1 VSESSEAERPAQYVG
16 ARVLRVEDPRFLRGK
31 AKYIDDISLPGMLH
45 AAFLRST
52 EPHARLRAIDTSQA
66 QQLEGV
72 TGVFTGAD
80 LKGEVGPFVTAL
92 PLRSEVN
99 TTSRLVLPVDKVRH
113 VGEAIAVVVA
123 ESRYVAEDACDLI
136 DVEYEPLPVVLDA
149 EQALR
154 PDAPVLDEE
163 LGQNNIAHIEESYGD
178 VDKVFEGA
186 DRIFS
191 KRFHHG
197 RYSGVPLEG
206 RGVVAEYE
214 SGHGQFTI
222 WSSTQIPH
230 FLKTKLTGPLGVA
243 EGKIRVIAPAVG
255 GGFGVK
261 AHMFVEEAIIPTL
274 ARILERPVK
283 WVEDRYEHLAASA
296 HSKEEIIY
304 IDIATRT
311 DGTFVGFRARYITNG
326 GAYSCVPYSPLI
338 DSLTSAGLLPSH
350 YHVRDVSYEV
360 DGPLTNKCM
369 IGSYRGVGWTPGHTA
384 RECLIDDIADE
395 LGIDP
400 VELRVMNTIP
410 PEPYTSA
417 TGSTY
422 DGGSYVQS
430 MRKAQ
435 ELVGYSEFRA
445 RQATLRGAGRF
456 LGIGFSPYVEPTG
469 FGTKIAQASGWPV
482 VYYDTSSVTVDS
494 DGSVTI
500 RAGLQSHGQGH
511 ETSLAQLAADQLG
524 VRLESVKIVHGDT
537 EATTYGMGTYAS
549 RSAVVYGGTIIR
561 AARDVRE
568 KLVKLAA
575 AMLETSEEDIEL
587 YDGQARVKGAPGKA
601 VSIAEVAAFSYW
613 DRESRE
619 LGFDPALTA
628 TRSYDPE
635 ETFSNGTVVAI
646 AEVDVE
652 TGYIDLQRIVAIE
665 DCGVMLN
672 PMIVE
677 GQVAGA
683 VAQGIGG
690 ALYEDLVYDA
700 GGQFLAGSL
709 MDYLYPSTMEVPPMD
724 IGHIETPS
732 PVTEGGIKG
741 MGEAGA
747 IAAPAAVVNAVADAL
762 RPFGVRI
769 DRTPLTPSYILA
781 CLEAAQAKEEVPS
794 G

>member
-1 VSESSEAERPAQYVG
+1 MSEIDPGRPAQYVG

-52 EPHARLRAIDTSQA
+52 EPHARLARIDTSRA
-66 QQLEGV
+66 EQLEGV
-72 TGVFTGAD
+72 VRVFTGAD
-80 LKGEVGPFVTAL
+80 LKDEVGLFVTAL
-92 PLRSEVN
+92 PLRTEVN
-99 TTSRLVLPVDKVRH
+99 ETSRHVLPIEKVRH
-113 VGEAIAVVVA
+113 VGEAIAAVVA
-123 ESRYVAEDACDLI
+123 ESRYLAEDACDLI
-136 DVEYEPLPVVLDA
+136 DVEYEPLPAVLDA
-149 EQALR
+149 EEALK
-154 PDAPVLDEE
+154 PDAPVLDEA
-163 LGQNNIAHIEESYGD
+163 LGQNNIAHIEERYGD
-178 VDKVFEGA
+178 VDRAFAEADHVFT
-186 DRIFS
+186 

-206 RGVVAEYE
+206 RGVIAEYE
-214 SGHGQFTI
+214 SGRGEFTI

-230 FLKTKLTGPLGVA
+230 FLKTKVSGPLGVSEA
-243 EGKIRVIAPAVG
+243 KIRVVAPAVG

-261 AHMFVEEAIIPTL
+261 AHMFVEEAIIPAL

-304 IDIATRT
+304 IDIATT
-311 DGTFVGFRARYITNG
+311 ADGTFVGFKGHYITDG

-350 YHVRDVSYEV
+350 YSVRDVSFEV
-360 DGPLTNKCM
+360 DAPLTNKCM
-369 IGSYRGVGWTPGHTA
+369 IGSYRGVGWTSGHTA

-410 PEPYTSA
+410 SEPYESA
-417 TGSTY
+417 TRLEY
-422 DGGSYVQS
+422 DGGSYIES

-435 ELVGYSEFRA
+435 ELVGYAEFRT
-445 RQATLRGAGRF
+445 RQSDLRKEGRYV
-456 LGIGFSPYVEPTG
+456 GVGFSPYVEPTG
-469 FGTKIAQASGWPV
+469 FGTRIAQASGWPV
-482 VYYDTSSVTVDS
+482 VYFDTSTVEIES
-494 DGSVTI
+494 DGSMII

-511 ETSLAQLAADQLG
+511 ETSLAQVAADQLG
-524 VRLESVKIVHGDT
+524 VRLESVKLVHGDT
-537 EATTYGMGTYAS
+537 ETTAYGMGTYAS
-549 RSAVVYGGTIIR
+549 RSAVVYGGAIIR

-568 KLVKLAA
+568 KLVKLAG
-575 AMLETSEEDIEL
+575 AMLEASAEDIEL
-587 YDGQARVKGAPGKA
+587 YDGQAHVKGAPGKA
-601 VSIAEVAAFSYW
+601 VSIADIAAFAYW
-613 DRESRE
+613 GRASRD
-619 LGFDPALTA
+619 LDFDPVLTA
-628 TRSYDPE
+628 TRSYDPAQ
-635 ETFSNGTVVAI
+635 TFSNGTVVAVV
-646 AEVDVE
+646 EVDVE
-652 TGYIDLQRIVAIE
+652 TGVIDLQRIVAIE
-665 DCGVMLN
+665 DCGIMLN

-690 ALYEDLVYDA
+690 ALYEDFVYDSD
-700 GGQFLAGSL
+700 GQFLSGSL

-769 DRTPLTPSYILA
+769 ERTPLTPSYVLA
-781 CLEAAQAKEEVPS
+781 CLESAQAREVAHS
-794 G
+794 S